1 MKIVG
6 LTGGIGSGKST
17 VAKFFYEFDIPI
29 FIADTEAKKLMN
41 EDTNLKASLTE
52 LLGKKAYSEGKLNR
66 KYVASLVFDNKEL
79 LSKMNTLVHPAVRN
93 HFKKWVRKQS
103 GPYCIYEAAIL
114 FETGGEEECDATIL
128 VTAPKEVRIARIL
141 KRDNTTISE
150 IEARMANQWSDDD
163 KRKLAHF
170 TIENIDLEDTRKQV
184 RKIHKNLCEIA

>member
-17 VAKFFYEFDIPI
+17 VAKFFSEFDIPI

-41 EDTNLKASLTE
+41 EDANLKASLTE

-66 KYVASLVFDNKEL
+66 KYVAGLVFDNKEL
-79 LSKMNTLVHPAVRN
+79 LSKMNALVHPAVRN
-93 HFKKWVRKQS
+93 HFKKWVREQS

-141 KRDNTTISE
+141 KRDNTTIPE

>member
-17 VAKFFYEFDIPI
+17 VAKFFSEFDIPI

-66 KYVASLVFDNKEL
+66 KYVAGLVFDNKEL
-79 LSKMNTLVHPAVRN
+79 LSKMNALVHPAVRN

-150 IEARMANQWSDDD
+150 IEARMANQWSDDE

-170 TIENIDLEDTRKQV
+170 TIENIDLEDTWKQV

>member
-17 VAKFFYEFDIPI
+17 VAKFFSEFDIPI

-52 LLGKKAYSEGKLNR
+52 LLGKKAYSEGNLNR
-66 KYVASLVFDNKEL
+66 KYVAGLVFDNKEL